1 MSTTQQLSNKRRE
14 RAEKVENAVASVL
27 VEQAGFSRVKVT
39 PWGKT
44 WDLEMYHPNF
54 FAYGEVKER
63 NDSLLPIITEE
74 GFYAECD
81 KVDAIFDKVQSH
93 GSTDQVTKAFFIC
106 LIAGKLHSF
115 KIAHGK
121 KDFRKRWRRR
131 WRRVTDCSGVT
142 VKKLVYIIPL
152 PHQAEEIPLL
162 ILTQP
167 QIEAVAS

>member
-81 KVDAIFDKVQSH
+81 KVDAIFEKVQSH

-106 LIAGKLHSF
+106 LISGKLHSF

-121 KDFRKRWRRR
+121 KDLRRWKRR
-131 WRRVTDCSGVT
+131 WRRMTDCAGEEVF
-142 VKKLVYIIPL
+142 KWVYIIPMSQ
-152 PHQAEEIPLL
+152 QAKEIPP
-162 ILTQP
+162 LTITQA
-167 QIEAVAS
+167 QIEEAAS